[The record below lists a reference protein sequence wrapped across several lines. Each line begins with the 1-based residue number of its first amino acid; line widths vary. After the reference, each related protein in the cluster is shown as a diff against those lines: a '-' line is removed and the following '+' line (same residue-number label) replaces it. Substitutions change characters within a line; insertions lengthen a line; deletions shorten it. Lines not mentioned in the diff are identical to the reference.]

1 VDRADEK
8 FASSVFV
15 AIIPRRLPN
24 AVSRPT
30 ESHLRLQMETIP
42 IARMRAPDVVAFNNF
57 PVPPSDD
64 ETPAPRETM
73 NAKSLALI
81 ILSVASSLASA
92 QPVSPQAGTAPSW
105 VTNSWSVWN
114 GVFYPSTKFEQRRSG
129 QNQNSGG
136 LSYEQLVGPTKL
148 GLFVDFST
156 RTKQRDELSALSLGL
171 QARVPLARP
180 DQTYVPFA
188 RVGIANYNLRSKD
201 DGQKAKTN
209 GGRAG
214 ALVGIGIDSR
224 SGFFLE
230 IGYRFVPKYRGVV
243 ASGALFSIG
252 YRF

>member
-1 VDRADEK
+1 
-8 FASSVFV
+8 
-15 AIIPRRLPN
+15 
-24 AVSRPT
+24 
-30 ESHLRLQMETIP
+30 MEMNP
-42 IARMRAPDVVAFNNF
+42 IGRMRVHELLAINNF
-57 PVPPSDD
+57 PVPISDD

-92 QPVSPQAGTAPSW
+92 QPSPSW

-114 GVFYPSTKFEQRRSG
+114 GAFYPSTKFEQRRSG
-129 QNQNSGG
+129 QTQNAGG
-136 LSYEQLVGPTKL
+136 LSYEQLVGPAKL
-148 GLFVDFST
+148 GLFLDFST
-156 RTKQRDELSALSLGL
+156 RTMHKDELSALGLGL

-180 DQTYVPFA
+180 DQAYVPFA
-188 RVGIANYNLRSKD
+188 RVGVANYNLRSKD